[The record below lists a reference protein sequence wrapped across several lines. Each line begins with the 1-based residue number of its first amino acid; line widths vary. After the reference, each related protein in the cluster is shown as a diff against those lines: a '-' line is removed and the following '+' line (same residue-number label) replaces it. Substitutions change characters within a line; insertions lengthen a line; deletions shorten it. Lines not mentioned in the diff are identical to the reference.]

1 MQINEFMHKHA
12 TLGILFVLSLGM
24 WLGWFAVFQ
33 WQLCG
38 QWCNS
43 QPLVMKVQVFM
54 VCDAGTVCL
63 CFCRQRFIIEKPSHQ
78 CADGI
83 LLRGLV

>member
-12 TLGILFVLSLGM
+12 ALGILFVLSLGI

-38 QWCNS
+38 QWCHS
-43 QPLVMKVQVFM
+43 QSLVMKVQVFM
-54 VCDAGTVCL
+54 VSVMLAL
-63 CFCRQRFIIEKPSHQ
+63 CVYAFVGS
-78 CADGI
+78 A
-83 LLRGLV
+83 